1 VTVRHA
7 GSDTVRDERE
17 PDELALLREKVLQ
30 LQTALVSRL
39 VIEQAKGMLAER
51 HGLAIEE
58 AFLVLRRVAR
68 SARRTIR
75 EVAAEVV
82 RRDRPIDD
90 AAISEAVAQLALGSE
105 ATQRDQAL
113 REEARNVVVGQQ

>member
-1 VTVRHA
+1 MTVRDA
-7 GSDTVRDERE
+7 GSETVRDERE
-17 PDELALLREKVLQ
+17 PDELALLREKVAQ

-68 SARRTIR
+68 SARQTIH

-90 AAISEAVAQLALGSE
+90 AAISEAFAQLALGSE
-105 ATQRDQAL
+105 AARRDQAFV
-113 REEARNVVVGQQ
+113 EEARNVVVGQQ

>member
-113 REEARNVVVGQQ
+113 GEEARNVVVGQQ